1 MSRRK
6 ISLARYRKNGD
17 NVDRNYRWN
26 GWKMLPNPTLD
37 QLQVFLTV
45 AETGSFSAASRA
57 LNRAQSVVSYTIAN
71 LEAQLE
77 MPLFERSGARQPKLT
92 EAGKAMLEDARR
104 ILGDLQVM
112 RARVKSLRE
121 GLEAEVS
128 VAISVMVPSR
138 AVVDVLHEFRER
150 FPSVALNLN
159 VGELGVVMDLVLS
172 GKATIGIGGAVLK
185 QDDSVVTER
194 IGHSFMLPVAAPHHP
209 LAQIDRPLTLGDVR
223 EEVQLVVT
231 DASGRTKGRDFNVLS
246 YKTWRVSDIAM
257 KHQLIKAGL
266 GWGGL
271 PASVIHDDLRSGA
284 LVHLDLDAYEQGEY
298 AIYSMR
304 QLANPPGPAASW
316 MIDAFRTRLSHCPN
330 QADFHAEMAELRDTA
345 PPLAAE

>member
-1 MSRRK
+1 
-6 ISLARYRKNGD
+6 
-17 NVDRNYRWN
+17 
-26 GWKMLPNPTLD
+26 MLPNPTLD

-77 MPLFERSGARQPKLT
+77 MPLFARSGARQPKLT

-112 RARVKSLRE
+112 RARVKSLKE

-128 VAISVMVPSR
+128 VAISVMVPSK
-138 AVVDVLHEFRER
+138 AVVDVLHEFREM
-150 FPSVALNLN
+150 FPSVSLNLN

-194 IGHSFMLPVAAPHHP
+194 IGHSFMMPVAARNHP
-209 LAQIDRPLTLGDVR
+209 LAGIDRPLTLGDVR

-246 YKTWRVSDIAM
+246 YKTWRVSDIAT

-271 PASVIHDDLRSGA
+271 PASLIQDDLLSGA

-304 QLANPPGPAASW
+304 RLANPPGPAATW

-330 QADFHAEMAELRDTA
+330 QADFHARIAELREPA
-345 PPLAAE
+345 MPLAAE

>member
-1 MSRRK
+1 
-6 ISLARYRKNGD
+6 
-17 NVDRNYRWN
+17 
-26 GWKMLPNPTLD
+26 MLPNPTLD

-194 IGHSFMLPVAAPHHP
+194 IGHSFMLPVAAPNHP

-304 QLANPPGPAASW
+304 QLANPPRPAASW

>member
-1 MSRRK
+1 
-6 ISLARYRKNGD
+6 
-17 NVDRNYRWN
+17 
-26 GWKMLPNPTLD
+26 MLPNPTLD

-77 MPLFERSGARQPKLT
+77 VPLFERSGARQPKLT

-138 AVVDVLHEFRER
+138 ALVDVLREFRET
-150 FPSVALNLN
+150 FPSVSLSLN
-159 VGELGVVMDLVLS
+159 VGELGMVMDLVLS
-172 GKATIGIGGAVLK
+172 GKATIGIGGAVVK
-185 QDDSVVTER
+185 QDDSIVTER
-194 IGHSFMLPVAAPHHP
+194 IGHSFMLPVAAHNHP
-209 LAQIDRPLTLGDVR
+209 LSGIGRPLTLGDVR

-246 YKTWRVSDIAM
+246 YKTWRVSDIAT
-257 KHQLIKAGL
+257 KHQLIRAGL

-271 PASVIHDDLRSGA
+271 PASVIHDDLTSGR

-298 AIYSMR
+298 PIYSVR
-304 QLANPPGPAASW
+304 QLANPPGPAATW
-316 MIDAFRTRLSHCPN
+316 MIDAFRTRLSACPS
-330 QADFHAEMAELRDTA
+330 QADFHAQIAELQEAGT
-345 PPLAAE
+345 PLAAE

>member
-1 MSRRK
+1 
-6 ISLARYRKNGD
+6 
-17 NVDRNYRWN
+17 
-26 GWKMLPNPTLD
+26 MLPNPTLD

-104 ILGDLQVM
+104 LLTDLQVM
-112 RARVKSLRE
+112 RARVKSLKE

-138 AVVDVLHEFRER
+138 AIVDVLREFRER
-150 FPSVALNLN
+150 FPTVSLNLN
-159 VGELGVVMDLVLS
+159 AGELGMVMDAVLT
-172 GKATIGIGGAVLK
+172 GKASIGIGGAVLK
-185 QDDSVVTER
+185 QDDSLTVER
-194 IGHSFMLPVAAPHHP
+194 IGHSFMMPVAASTHP
-209 LAQIDRPLTLGDVR
+209 LANIGRPLSLADVR

-231 DASGRTKGRDFNVLS
+231 DASGLTKGRDFNVLS
-246 YKTWRVSDIAM
+246 YKTWRVSDIAS
-257 KHQLIKAGL
+257 KHALIRGGL

-271 PASVIHDDLRSGA
+271 PASIIRDDLMSGA
-284 LVHLDLDAYEQGEY
+284 LVHLDLQAYEQGEY
-298 AIYSMR
+298 PIYAMR
-304 QLANPPGPAASW
+304 RVASPPGPAASW
-316 MIDAFRTRLSHCPN
+316 MIDAFRTRLTACPSH
-330 QADFHAEMAELRDTA
+330 ADFHAALSEIRSPDV
-345 PPLAAE
+345 PLAAE

>member
-1 MSRRK
+1 
-6 ISLARYRKNGD
+6 
-17 NVDRNYRWN
+17 
-26 GWKMLPNPTLD
+26 MLPNPTLD

-57 LNRAQSVVSYTIAN
+57 LNRAQSVISYTIAN

-77 MPLFERSGARQPKLT
+77 VPLFERSGARQPKLT

-128 VAISVMVPSR
+128 VAISVMVPSQ
-138 AVVDVLHEFRER
+138 AVVDVLHEFREM
-150 FPSVALNLN
+150 FPTVSLNLN
-159 VGELGVVMDLVLS
+159 VGELGMVMDLVLS

-185 QDDSVVTER
+185 QDDSIITER
-194 IGHSFMLPVAAPHHP
+194 IGHSFMLPVAAPDHP
-209 LAQIDRPLTLGDVR
+209 LAQIRRPLTLGDVR

-246 YKTWRVSDIAM
+246 YKTWRVSDIAT

-271 PASVIHDDLRSGA
+271 PAPIMHDDLRSGA

-304 QLANPPGPAASW
+304 QLANPPGPAATW

-330 QADFHAEMAELRDTA
+330 QADFHAEMAELRDTV

>member
-1 MSRRK
+1 
-6 ISLARYRKNGD
+6 
-17 NVDRNYRWN
+17 
-26 GWKMLPNPTLD
+26 MLPNPTLD

-112 RARVKSLRE
+112 RARVKSLKE

-128 VAISVMVPSR
+128 VAISVMVPSQ

-150 FPSVALNLN
+150 FPTVSLNLN
-159 VGELGVVMDLVLS
+159 VGELGMVMDLVLS

-185 QDDSVVTER
+185 PDDSIITER
-194 IGHSFMLPVAAPHHP
+194 IGHSFMLPVAAPDHP
-209 LAQIDRPLTLGDVR
+209 LARIGRPLTLADVR

-246 YKTWRVSDIAM
+246 YKTWRVSDIAT

-271 PASVIHDDLRSGA
+271 PAPIMHDDLRSGA

-316 MIDAFRTRLSHCPN
+316 MIDAFRTRLSACPN